1 MLPSL
6 GALSLHEATQPLST
20 AGKKNSTVVDMDE
33 SDEEDEGDEPDEPTR
48 PDAVALRNVP
58 PGFRPSR
65 GGRSGRG
72 KDGLL
77 RGRGRGR
84 GTNPTAPDPPKPT
97 APDPPKAKK
106 KVSRYSN
113 ETPRKR
119 MQDEAERQRMQ
130 QQLTKL
136 SDLAGDDGPLT
147 IIMAFLA
154 KRLAPDEDA
163 LLNSDMKT
171 LCDGVLAAC
180 RELRVFRAIRMQGL
194 ATDPYDCANANSPI
208 WKAAMVVFGIDP
220 TYENRWRRDGEL
232 ITGRLYPNWNEIRI
246 LTDEDKLAR
255 KTTTNW
261 APHETQS
268 WVLETA
274 RPNAPETKKKL
285 FMDACRAFG
294 GPIRFHH
301 GKTLFGGAPAP
312 IPQPKE
318 LWKQLVGSDWRVRF
332 LHTALPLDEHNLGDD
347 GMEARIKE
355 FKHALCRP
363 IKCVDYG
370 DVAMAVATDALKW
383 RLRHLPMAAGI
394 VGRALK
400 HNRRFEPESEDDFKE
415 VQGQIYALLWVI
427 SKLWE
432 QCLPVFDT
440 LCLAHREVLY
450 KLIVEL
456 CAKSESGATD
466 MVALFGTMQDRNID
480 VFLLYEA
487 SGDPMEVGV
496 RKDAWERL
504 RELVEEGR
512 ITMTAISADDHVAN
526 SIRVA

>member
-6 GALSLHEATQPLST
+6 GALSLHEATQPLAT

-33 SDEEDEGDEPDEPTR
+33 SDEEDEGDEPDEPTK

-84 GTNPTAPDPPKPT
+84 GTNPTTPDPPKPT

-119 MQDEAERQRMQ
+119 MQDEAERQRMLQ
-130 QQLTKL
+130 QVTKL
-136 SDLAGDDGPLT
+136 SDLAGDDGPLS

-180 RELRVFRAIRMQGL
+180 HELRVFRAIRMQGL

-220 TYENRWRRDGEL
+220 TYENRWRRDGQL
-232 ITGRLYPNWNEIRI
+232 ITGRSYPHWNEIRM

-255 KTTTNW
+255 NKTANW

-268 WVLETA
+268 WVYSTA
-274 RPNAPETKKKL
+274 RPNAPETEKKL

-301 GKTLFGGAPAP
+301 GKTLFDGTPAP
-312 IPQPKE
+312 IPRPVE
-318 LWKQLVGSDWRVRF
+318 LWKQLVGADWRVRF
-332 LHTALPLDEHNLGDD
+332 LQTALSPDDE

-355 FKHALCRP
+355 FKYALCRP

-370 DVAMAVATDALKW
+370 DVAMAVPTDALKW
-383 RLRHLPMAAGI
+383 RLLHLPMAAGI
-394 VGRALK
+394 VARALRF
-400 HNRRFEPESEDDFKE
+400 NRRSEPESENDFEK
-415 VQGQIYALLWVI
+415 VQRQIYALLWVI

-440 LCLAHREVLY
+440 LCLAHRDALY
-450 KLIVEL
+450 KVIVEL
-456 CAKSESGATD
+456 CAKAESDATD
-466 MVALFGTMQDRNID
+466 MFALFGTLQERNID

-487 SGDPMEVGV
+487 SGEPMEV

-512 ITMTAISADDHVAN
+512 ITMTAISAYDHVAN